1 MMNLQDSLPF
11 LNAPFRRI
19 KRCEGER
26 KETNPKHPAV
36 CGQTPLGTMLPMLK
50 TKVAWTLIARCT
62 QRFALSQQNRC
73 CWGYVRPSGRKRTG
87 VMSVN
92 AKKGGCR
99 CWATTTKTPRRR
111 RSVQEL
117 RLGGVL
123 KHCRLRTAECKI
135 KSRVHLALYFFYGLY
150 RGYQSEAP
158 KAASVGDGSGSLCC
172 SCCQHERWNQPPK
185 RR

>member
-111 RSVQEL
+111 RCVQGHRL
-117 RLGGVL
+117 RGL
-123 KHCRLRTAECKI
+123 KHCHLRTAECKNKEQGTPCSLFFLWAI
-135 KSRVHLALYFFYGLY
+135 HRLSIGSSQSRLCWRRLW
-150 RGYQSEAP
+150 E
-158 KAASVGDGSGSLCC
+158 SLLLML
-172 SCCQHERWNQPPK
+172 PA
-185 RR
+185 